1 MKVNYLGHVAD
12 KDLGTIGRGL
22 SISFKW
28 GQEQKPVGSMLVGT
42 SPEFE
47 LALYTTCILARSALI
62 LIFHLRPQLWRH
74 CRREQK
80 CQVRLRDQK
89 VSITTHLFTR
99 PRGVEYVATAY
110 PEFK

>member
-47 LALYTTCILARSALI
+47 LALYTTCILAR
-62 LIFHLRPQLWRH
+62 
-74 CRREQK
+74 REQK
-80 CQVRLRDQK
+80 CQMRLRGQK